1 MGSFQALETYIIC
14 KLVLFSVC
22 QADWWEP
29 SYRFLLSTY
38 DYMEQVGAL
47 QATFQPQQLITHLW
61 LTALG
66 VPMRLRITA
75 VSQHPNI
82 NRVFPFRCHLQL
94 SLKLLEN
101 TGFLALCLERV
112 WESCVVHF
120 ILPVINKIQSVT
132 LVLDSVSNQIICIRN
147 TFKSEMMRRGE
158 DEAATLKL
166 AGESLLHR
174 RHLAWNHLNTQ
185 SNI

>member
-1 MGSFQALETYIIC
+1 MTSHTLPLSDQREIKGADREETGGLRGETWTLVDIISQTLSRYISLIQCPCCCSKVLPPFHFLVTGIGSFQALETYIIC

-47 QATFQPQQLITHLW
+47 QATFQLQQLITHLW

-82 NRVFPFRCHLQL
+82 NRVFPFRWHLQL

-101 TGFLALCLERV
+101 TGFLAICLERV
-112 WESCVVHF
+112 W
-120 ILPVINKIQSVT
+120 
-132 LVLDSVSNQIICIRN
+132 
-147 TFKSEMMRRGE
+147 
-158 DEAATLKL
+158 
-166 AGESLLHR
+166 
-174 RHLAWNHLNTQ
+174 
-185 SNI
+185 